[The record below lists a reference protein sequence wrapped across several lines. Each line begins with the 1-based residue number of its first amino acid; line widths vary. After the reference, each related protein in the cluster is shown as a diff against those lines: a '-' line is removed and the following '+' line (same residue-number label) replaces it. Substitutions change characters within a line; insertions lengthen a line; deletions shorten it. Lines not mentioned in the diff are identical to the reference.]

1 MDSVKAEKLEARER
15 YRTGARFLRVLVQF
29 MLRVVVLGLFMSSPN
44 WLPCFFSS
52 AKFFFAKAI
61 AMAAGPK
68 FVFMVSNVII
78 VVLVGESRLSK
89 KPAERVELYD
99 EYLMKSQ
106 RAQSLSMVEVKEK
119 EAFADSDHKAEVLME
134 EKDEEISEVG
144 EKEGGQGDMMEVE
157 EEEDEE
163 AEGEGSLPAEELN
176 RRVEDFIAK
185 VNMQRKLEAKMLI
198 RCE

>member
-1 MDSVKAEKLEARER
+1 MDSVKVEKLEAMER
-15 YRTGARFLRVLVQF
+15 YRNGADRFLRVLVQF
-29 MLRVVVLGLFMSSPN
+29 MLRALLLGLFMSSPN

-52 AKFFFAKAI
+52 AKFFIAKAI

-89 KPAERVELYD
+89 KPAERVEIYE

-106 RAQSLSMVEVKEK
+106 PAQSLAMAEVKEK
-119 EAFADSDHKAEVLME
+119 EGFDDEAKAEALIE
-134 EKDEEISEVG
+134 EKEEEVS
-144 EKEGGQGDMMEVE
+144 EVE
-157 EEEDEE
+157 EEEEV
-163 AEGEGSLPAEELN
+163 EGEGSLPAEELN

-185 VNMQRKLEAKMLI
+185 VNLQRQLEAKMLI
-198 RCE
+198 CYVLELCCNPGAFGSVVV